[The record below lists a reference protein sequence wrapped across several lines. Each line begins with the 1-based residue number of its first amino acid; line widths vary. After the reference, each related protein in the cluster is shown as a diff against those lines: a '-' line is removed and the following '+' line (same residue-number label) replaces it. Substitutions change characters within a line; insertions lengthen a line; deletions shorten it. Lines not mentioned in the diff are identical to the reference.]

1 MILTIHRSSEC
12 DVGSFLY
19 AHTHPD
25 TINATT
31 ATVIRMAAAT
41 LDFSWFVAGSSEN
54 EDSLFDTCSQPQ
66 AGP

>member
-1 MILTIHRSSEC
+1 
-12 DVGSFLY
+12 LY